1 MWLRMLRL
9 MFGLIPWLHS
19 SCPVPKTRKVSRCPP
34 QPQMVPSRTRVWY
47 VFHLQFTGG
56 CWRFLFFHG
65 YRRQWVFV
73 NHPFPF
79 MRAGSGALHFPLFSG
94 CRWIFTASYT
104 SPSFPAVIKPR
115 QRPLKP
121 KWLMFFFVFFVN
133 WLSTM
138 QQTSF
143 CQVQDDWKPDVMVFV
158 NSAREA
164 PSLVDL
170 VGHLFHP
177 AQCSWEHIHNRIQTN
192 LT

>member
-1 MWLRMLRL
+1 MPTPTSNGALTNK
-9 MFGLIPWLHS
+9 GLICFSSAVHRWMLAIFVFSWLQAAMGLCEPSFSFHES
-19 SCPVPKTRKVSRCPP
+19 WFWCPSFSPFFWLPLN
-34 QPQMVPSRTRVWY
+34 
-47 VFHLQFTGG
+47 FHCLVYF
-56 CWRFLFFHG
+56 
-65 YRRQWVFV
+65 
-73 NHPFPF
+73 
-79 MRAGSGALHFPLFSG
+79 SLFSCG
-94 CRWIFTASYT
+94 DQTTSKASQT
-104 SPSFPAVIKPR
+104 QVTDV
-115 QRPLKP
+115 
-121 KWLMFFFVFFVN
+121 FFVFFVN